1 VWLVTLVLVALA
13 ATLGARDLLDDEFP
27 AQRMAV
33 VATTVAPD
41 RRLDRA
47 RLEQLV
53 DSELA
58 VLSGDHASVA
68 VIVESAST
76 ATSDRWHHALIE
88 DRLTRAVTGSLT
100 PAPRSLKRWL
110 IAGCIALLVT
120 AGAIRHPLVMVLAYV
135 AAMALL
141 VVGMFPHVR
150 AAVTAAH
157 AAEVVMPIGVET
169 DRDDIEAVVQIRLRH
184 ISRGR
189 RRPTRRA
196 RRYTDEP
203 LAQRRL
209 HTFAAASGTRWSP
222 DLARRVWNG
231 AIRASYRVT
240 RDPARTAS
248 RPSEDGLVHA
258 LRADGEVVRECQSTG
273 PVSVAAHGSA
283 CVRSWRRMER

>member
-1 VWLVTLVLVALA
+1 
-13 ATLGARDLLDDEFP
+13 
-27 AQRMAV
+27 
-33 VATTVAPD
+33 VATTIAPD
-41 RRLDRA
+41 RKLDRA
-47 RLEQLV
+47 RLERLV
-53 DSELA
+53 DSELG
-58 VLSGDHASVA
+58 VLSGDHTSVA
-68 VIVESAST
+68 AIVESPSA
-76 ATSDRWHHALIE
+76 ATTDRWHRALIE
-88 DRLTRAVTGSLT
+88 DRLTRAVTGSTT

-120 AGAIRHPLVMVLAYV
+120 AGAIRHPLVMILAHV

-196 RRYTDEP
+196 HRYTDEP

-209 HTFAAASGTRWSP
+209 HTFAAATGTR
-222 DLARRVWNG
+222 
-231 AIRASYRVT
+231 
-240 RDPARTAS
+240 
-248 RPSEDGLVHA
+248 
-258 LRADGEVVRECQSTG
+258 
-273 PVSVAAHGSA
+273 
-283 CVRSWRRMER
+283 

>member
-1 VWLVTLVLVALA
+1 MLHGGYYLVALVAAAIGFAAFGAWLVTLVLVALA
-13 ATLGARDLLDDEFP
+13 ATLGARDLFDDELR

-33 VATTVAPD
+33 VATTIAPD
-41 RRLDRA
+41 RKLDRA
-47 RLEQLV
+47 RLERLV
-53 DSELA
+53 DSELG
-58 VLSGDHASVA
+58 VLSGDHTSVA
-68 VIVESAST
+68 AIVESASA
-76 ATSDRWHHALIE
+76 ATTDRWHRALIE
-88 DRLTRAVTGSLT
+88 DRLTRAVTGSTT

-120 AGAIRHPLVMVLAYV
+120 AGAIRHPLVMILAHV

-196 RRYTDEP
+196 HRYTDEP

-209 HTFAAASGTRWSP
+209 HTFAAATGTR
-222 DLARRVWNG
+222 
-231 AIRASYRVT
+231 
-240 RDPARTAS
+240 
-248 RPSEDGLVHA
+248 
-258 LRADGEVVRECQSTG
+258 
-273 PVSVAAHGSA
+273 
-283 CVRSWRRMER
+283 